1 MLSFKS
7 EDQKQNISIK
17 DAKKLLESL
26 KLVEQK
32 RIEISRKHSGSE
44 AKLKELDDVEE
55 KINNLGKK
63 TGYTNNNGRDT
74 QLYYNDYQKLRQEEE
89 AKIEEKQE
97 YVNQCCKTTI
107 KQYNL
112 SSKKYEE
119 QPIPTVSIQGNID
132 FLQKVILLREQFS
145 KDEEFNNAI
154 HLKLD
159 GRSDLD
165 EDGINH
171 WIWQINNHKWN
182 YEENN
187 DYYYIKKD
195 GQREE
200 IGGKIT
206 VFVYENKNKYPN
218 GEENDL
224 VCHYW
229 HPGTDNEPKPKEILG
244 ARLIKTLKYDQFN
257 SKYRDAISNFDF
269 KYKSELLGYSVK
281 YKNDDYKYIIKESKK
296 MSEKLDKK
304 SKHQQNNTKPKSV
317 L

>member
-17 DAKKLLESL
+17 DAKELLESL

-89 AKIEEKQE
+89 AKIEEKLQE
-97 YVNQCCKTTI
+97 YVNQCYKTTI

-119 QPIPTVSIQGNID
+119 QPIPTVSIQNNID
-132 FLQKVILLREQFS
+132 FLQKVILLREQFQVD
-145 KDEEFNNAI
+145 KEFNDAI
-154 HLKLD
+154 SVKLD
-159 GRSDLD
+159 NQSDYLNED
-165 EDGINH
+165 ELNH

-206 VFVYENKNKYPN
+206 VFVYENKKNY
-218 GEENDL
+218 
-224 VCHYW
+224 
-229 HPGTDNEPKPKEILG
+229 
-244 ARLIKTLKYDQFN
+244 
-257 SKYRDAISNFDF
+257 
-269 KYKSELLGYSVK
+269 LGYG
-281 YKNDDYKYIIKESKK
+281 
-296 MSEKLDKK
+296 
-304 SKHQQNNTKPKSV
+304 
-317 L
+317 